1 MDYSKIKGATFVRFK
16 KDDILLRTG
25 DFADY
30 FYVVVSGHCYRMRF
44 EDHGIDKIQ
53 ATYSKGDI
61 VCAVLAYRKMIA
73 KSEIIAGNTL
83 CCWKIPRQNFIDAL
97 ENSPEL
103 GKNFLDQ
110 IIDEYLELT
119 TQYFKQKNGETA
131 VLLCELLLSRS
142 MQKEDGHYYLHKS
155 YNNVKIAAYLGIHRV
170 TATRIINVLQKEQVV
185 KRTEDGLQITNLEQ
199 LKRYASNQQK
209 LKYK

>member
-1 MDYSKIKGATFVRFK
+1 
-16 KDDILLRTG
+16 
-25 DFADY
+25 
-30 FYVVVSGHCYRMRF
+30 
-44 EDHGIDKIQ
+44 
-53 ATYSKGDI
+53 
-61 VCAVLAYRKMIA
+61 
-73 KSEIIAGNTL
+73 
-83 CCWKIPRQNFIDAL
+83 
-97 ENSPEL
+97 
-103 GKNFLDQ
+103 
-110 IIDEYLELT
+110 
-119 TQYFKQKNGETA
+119 
-131 VLLCELLLSRS
+131 